1 MAAGL
6 SVRPDTIPELRA
18 FLCERLATEAEA
30 AAAEDG
36 LEIDALVTTRACDR
50 DLWNDFQ
57 RMAPFGPG
65 NPEPMFAAA
74 DMRVERP
81 MALRGGHVR
90 VTLTDGSGGKL
101 KAVAWRAEDTEI
113 GRRLLQ
119 EGGAV
124 HVAGRLKPDDWQ
136 GRRSVE
142 LEIEDVA
149 DPRRIS

>member
-1 MAAGL
+1 
-6 SVRPDTIPELRA
+6 VRPDAIPELRE
-18 FLCERLATEAEA
+18 FLCARLKDEQDVA
-30 AAAEDG
+30 AAGDA

-50 DLWNDFQ
+50 ALWTDFQ

-65 NPEPMFAAA
+65 NPEPLFAAA
-74 DMRVERP
+74 DVRVERP
-81 MALRGGHVR
+81 MPMKGGHVR
-90 VTLTDGSGGKL
+90 CTLVDGSGGKL
-101 KAVAWRAEDTEI
+101 KAVAWRVGETEA

-136 GRRSVE
+136 GRQGVQ

-149 DPRRIS
+149 DPRRV